1 VKKLQAASV
10 LMITATTVAN
20 GSMVIF
26 HRAMSSHLG
35 NDYGRL
41 ISLIAISNVL
51 AAITGGV
58 STFLVKEFSRDIE
71 LKGAAAVKGRLL
83 MLLKPLGLGIL
94 FFGAGLLSLGPW
106 VMSYLHLPSFSEYAL
121 IVALFLGGL
130 LLLVSRAAVQGIH
143 HFKSFGLSVAIEG
156 VGRALGGSFLVGSFG
171 VSGGILGALSGQG
184 LGLAAAGMGLRGL
197 GPAVDPPPH
206 AEERA
211 TLGVRFREILG
222 DTLALGL
229 FSALVYLDLF
239 VTKHY
244 YPDAGASAY
253 GRAGL
258 VAKSFLYLATALNMV
273 LLPAVA
279 SAREGGRDPKKLL
292 FRFLGAMLVVNLL
305 GLAFVWTFTNF
316 CLRLLCGPDPSFLA
330 LAPLVRIFS
339 VATIVQSLFQMVLF
353 YLLAMRQRSGL
364 GIMAVTVPVYYGL
377 LIFHH
382 EKPEDVVASLGFVA
396 AAALLAGLWAA
407 WRFDAR
413 RPLAQRMTP

>member
-1 VKKLQAASV
+1 VKKLQTASV
-10 LMITATTVAN
+10 LMVAATTVAN

-26 HRAMSSHLG
+26 HRAMSSNLG
-35 NDYGRL
+35 NHYGRL

-51 AAITGGV
+51 AAVTGGV
-58 STFLVKEFSRDIE
+58 NTFLVKEFSRDIE

-83 MLLKPLGLGIL
+83 SLLKPLGWAVLL
-94 FFGAGLLSLGPW
+94 LGAGLLSLGPW
-106 VMSYLHLPSFSEYAL
+106 VMDYLHLPSFSEYAL

-156 VGRALGGSFLVGSFG
+156 IGRALGGTFLVGSFG

-184 LGLAAAGMGLRGL
+184 LGLAAAGLGLSGL
-197 GPAVDPPPH
+197 GPAVAPPPH
-206 AEERA
+206 AVERS
-211 TLGVRFREILG
+211 TLGVRLREILG

-229 FSALVYLDLF
+229 FSVLVYLDLF

-244 YPDAGASAY
+244 YPDAGASDY

-305 GLAFVWTFTNF
+305 GLAFVWTFTDF
-316 CLRLLCGPDPSFLA
+316 CLRLLCGPDPAFQA
-330 LAPLVRIFS
+330 LSPLVRVFS
-339 VATIVQSLFQMVLF
+339 IATIAQSLFQMVLF
-353 YLLAMRQRSGL
+353 YLLAMRDKAAVW
-364 GIMAVTVPVYYGL
+364 IMGVAVPIYYTL
-377 LIFHH
+377 LVFHH
-382 EKPEDVVASLGFVA
+382 EQPGDVVASMGFVA
-396 AAALLAGLWAA
+396 AAALLVGLWAA
-407 WRFDAR
+407 WRFDTR
-413 RPLAQRMTP
+413 VSPMERMAS